1 MTVQGDQ
8 MRKFVMD
15 SVTKLDLV
23 CWMLVLSF
31 FVGSAFLCGGSIE
44 LSFIGASGVVVVMFL
59 VSVSIETIIE
69 TIKNV
74 KGIGTIIG
82 FITNGPEALCLI
94 VGLLAGDVLFAASTP
109 LGSNFMNP
117 VLLVCASLVTK
128 KAILV
133 WRTNRV
139 YSLVCVGLTAS
150 LAVVFYYVPVSY
162 YWIWWGSAV
171 IVTAILFAKRPVEET
186 MEEATEVVFS
196 KWYLVPAVLV
206 MLIAGYFL
214 DPVVSFASVHSC
226 APKNLIG
233 FLVLATLT
241 SWPEFKSCLVLLR
254 RGLVLAAI
262 LNITVS
268 NITNIWLALLG
279 VGFYLIS

>member
-1 MTVQGDQ
+1 MK
-8 MRKFVMD
+8 KFVIE
-15 SVTKLDLV
+15 SVTKLDLI

-31 FVGSAFLCGGSIE
+31 FVGSAILCGGSVE

-82 FITNGPEALCLI
+82 FITNGPEALCLL
-94 VGLLAGDVLFAASTP
+94 VLMWHGDVLLAASTP
-109 LGSNFMNP
+109 LGSNIMNP
-117 VLLVCASLVTK
+117 VLLICASFLCK
-128 KAILV
+128 KAIIV
-133 WRTNRV
+133 WQTNRMF
-139 YSLVCVGLTAS
+139 SLICVGLTATIAVCFYYIPES
-150 LAVVFYYVPVSY
+150 MYWVWWIVAVV
-162 YWIWWGSAV
+162 
-171 IVTAILFAKRPVEET
+171 VTGVLFRMRPREEEST
-186 MEEATEVVFS
+186 DEEEAVAFS
-196 KWYLVPAVLV
+196 KWYLVPAVLL
-206 MLIAGYFL
+206 MLVAGYFL

-241 SWPEFKSCLVLLR
+241 SWPEFKSCLVLLK
-254 RGLVLAAI
+254 RGMVLAAI

-268 NITNIWLALLG
+268 NITNIWLAMLG
-279 VGFYLIS
+279 VGFHLVS

>member
-1 MTVQGDQ
+1 